1 MPQLQ
6 SLPSELLLAIALHVP
21 QPALSGLALSCRRLN
36 EVLTPLLYESILWQ
50 GHYHTRRVFNDEAF
64 FWQHEYFPTE
74 CAATRQT
81 DASIIPSS
89 GSRIFDLDAFTRTVL
104 SSESLRSLVRD
115 VDLRWHNK
123 HFNDDDSVR
132 CCLQALESSHL
143 RVLHLS
149 PADFF
154 FEIPA
159 RPAVTS
165 LAFQMDSLVEWSY
178 RPHLYARNFERLYTL
193 FCIPSLVH
201 FRLDGRSFCNYVLCE
216 GRAWEKSKS
225 VGASNI
231 EDLSL
236 SSDGAPGDDLREV
249 LSWLKALKNFTFVP
263 HHNPHYEDSATVC
276 GELQHVLQHQR
287 LRLECLHAG
296 VPNCNSGEEK
306 CIEGMIF
313 HWRLIANN
321 RLGHIR
327 IARATGFSGSQALAH
342 LCQCQFTCRARLHIR
357 LDFLVMPQQ
366 TMRTTK
372 LLGSHVLCQRFASLT
387 PYPQDLTISSWIL

>member
-36 EVLTPLLYESILWQ
+36 EVLTPLLYESVLWQ
-50 GHYHTRRVFNDEAF
+50 GHYHARRVFNDEAF
-64 FWQHEYFPTE
+64 FWQHEYFPIE
-74 CAATRQT
+74 RAATRQT

-104 SSESLRSLVRD
+104 SSESLRSLVRN
-115 VDLRWHNK
+115 VDLRWQNE

-165 LAFQMDSLVEWSY
+165 LAFQIDSTWT
-178 RPHLYARNFERLYTL
+178 RNFERLYTL
-193 FCIPSLVH
+193 CSIPSLIH
-201 FRLDGRSFCNYVLCE
+201 FRLDGWSFSPYVLFE
-216 GRAWEKSKS
+216 GRAWAKSKS

-236 SSDGAPGDDLREV
+236 SSDRAPGDDLREV
-249 LSWLKALKNFTFVP
+249 LSWPKALKRFTFVP
-263 HHNPHYEDSATVC
+263 HHKPHYEDSATVC
-276 GELQHVLQHQR
+276 SELQHVLQHQR
-287 LRLECLHAG
+287 LTLEYLHAG
-296 VPNCNSGEEK
+296 VPNCNSGEER
-306 CIEGMIF
+306 CIGGTIF
-313 HWRLIANN
+313 HWKLIANN

-327 IARATGFSGSQALAH
+327 TARATGFSGSQALAH
-342 LCQCQFTCRARLHIR
+342 LCQCHFTCQARLHIR
-357 LDFLVMPQQ
+357 LDFPVMPLQ
-366 TMRTTK
+366 TMRTTR
-372 LLGSHVLCQRFASLT
+372 LFGSSVLCQRFASLT
-387 PYPQDLTISSWIL
+387 PYPQDLTISPWIL